1 MYSAFL
7 IRCGVHC
14 TPHLFKKA
22 NPAKS
27 FVIFINTFNPINH
40 GNGRIYPCFLQRPV
54 AGKGL
59 KWKNLNILLFH
70 QKGLVNRFL
79 FNHVSPKIA
88 IVCLILASIQGY
100 RPSPEKS
107 WAKTYPT
114 ESERHKEEA
123 FLSFR
128 TDDHGLTEHNANNDL
143 SICGRIRPQ
152 MSSFS
157 VVATRAYNRERHAP
171 SEGRE

>member
-14 TPHLFKKA
+14 TPYLFKKA

-27 FVIFINTFNPINH
+27 FVAFLNTFNPINH
-40 GNGRIYPCFLQRPV
+40 DSGRIYPCFLQRPV

-59 KWKNLNILLFH
+59 KWEKIRTFCFSTKNVLWTDS
-70 QKGLVNRFL
+70 FL
-79 FNHVSPKIA
+79 TMYPPKLQLYA
-88 IVCLILASIQGY
+88 WFRPQY

-114 ESERHKEEA
+114 VSERHKEEA
-123 FLSFR
+123 FLSFS
-128 TDDHGLTEHNANNDL
+128 TDDHGLTENNISCPRFYFYSTRTHL
-143 SICGRIRPQ
+143 LNLQPHIQSI
-152 MSSFS
+152 
-157 VVATRAYNRERHAP
+157 
-171 SEGRE
+171 